1 MSDLSL
7 SETRALALKACR
19 GAGFSWGLAEEAQ
32 DLVHTLAL
40 LDFPALEI
48 LASLLRLYEA
58 PQRDGV
64 PKEPRP
70 SEPNW
75 TAGKRTLC
83 GVTLATYLRDTGF
96 AIVREKSG
104 GCSRSN
110 YIGPVAGPLFVAA
123 AAVGVNRT
131 TGLKCRLYWEN
142 ASIKVN
148 NGALLCGGTGLL
160 DPIAGELT
168 VSERATD
175 LDGSGCEPREERTAD
190 ALRRVSTSETALA
203 FLQTLA
209 ARTFVP
215 ESDQSRSKGAGEG
228 N

>member
-1 MSDLSL
+1 MSNLSF

-40 LDFPALEI
+40 LDFPALEM

-58 PQRDGV
+58 PRRDST
-64 PKEPRP
+64 PKEPCP
-70 SEPNW
+70 SSPNW

-96 AIVREKSG
+96 AIIQKKSG
-104 GCSRSN
+104 GCGRSN

-131 TGLKCRLYWEN
+131 TGLESRLCWES
-142 ASIKVN
+142 ASVEVN
-148 NGALLCGGTGLL
+148 NGAIKTGGTGLL
-160 DPIAGELT
+160 DPIAREL
-168 VSERATD
+168 VIIDRAAD
-175 LDGSGCEPREERTAD
+175 LDRSESE
-190 ALRRVSTSETALA
+190 ALEKRIANAARRISTSETALA
-203 FLQTLA
+203 FLQALA
-209 ARTFVP
+209 ARTLVP
-215 ESDQSRSKGAGEG
+215 ESDQSRSRGAGEG